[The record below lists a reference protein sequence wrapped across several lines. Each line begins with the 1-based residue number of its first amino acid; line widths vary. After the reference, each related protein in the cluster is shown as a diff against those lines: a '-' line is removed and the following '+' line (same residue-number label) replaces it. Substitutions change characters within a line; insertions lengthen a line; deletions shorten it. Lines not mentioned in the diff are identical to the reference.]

1 MAQMSPVNDRVED
14 HVSAA
19 YRSEN
24 VALDGSQEEIL
35 KIVAAGPRGAAALA
49 GLAVAVLLAI
59 WLCFFVFVFLPRG
72 SVG

>member
-1 MAQMSPVNDRVED
+1 MAATPTVDEGVEE

-19 YRSEN
+19 FRSEN
-24 VALDGSQEEIL
+24 VALHGSQGEVL

-49 GLAVAVLLAI
+49 GLTVAMLLAI
-59 WLCFFVFVFLPRG
+59 WVAFFVFVFLPRG

>member
-1 MAQMSPVNDRVED
+1 MPTVDDRIED

-19 YRSEN
+19 FRPEN
-24 VALDGSQEEIL
+24 VALDGRQDDVE
-35 KIVAAGPRGAAALA
+35 KIVATGPRGAVALA

-59 WLCFFVFVFLPRG
+59 WLAFFVFVFLPRG